1 MNCTQYE
8 MREGIKVAKK
18 NYVGCCGS
26 CVDCDL
32 SDSYTFLYETTF
44 KCTRYNRSVKADEP
58 ACDRFEP
65 AKNRTNELIEKYDR

>member
-1 MNCTQYE
+1 M
-8 MREGIKVAKK
+8 
-18 NYVGCCGS
+18 
-26 CVDCDL
+26 DCDL